1 METRFFLFGLSD
13 MMAEA
18 TKIQLI
24 ALEKT
29 LQQAKASEK
38 VALAQV
44 ALLNQMKHQTKLYLL
59 ALAAR

>member
-13 MMAEA
+13 VMAES

-38 VALAQV
+38 VAMAQV
-44 ALLNQMKHQTKLYLL
+44 TLLNQMKHQTKLYLL